1 MPMGACNSSIKNW
14 GRAVVWRRFLNGLNY
29 PCARRQTNLWPC
41 CMPSFHSVCL
51 LQYTNF
57 VLQAR
62 NVVNKAM
69 DWYVWK
75 FAAGCY
81 CTWIESEWSQL
92 CTWAQWIYFWFT
104 TPEFGMVGSCT
115 KDLEEPQNCQNWRVD
130 AFLGHT
136 VTVTKI
142 KAYT

>member
-1 MPMGACNSSIKNW
+1 MPMGACSSSTKNW
-14 GRAVVWRRFLNGLNY
+14 GWAVVWRRCLNSSTIPVLEGRPTSVTL
-29 PCARRQTNLWPC
+29 L
-41 CMPSFHSVCL
+41 PSYRSVCF

-57 VLQAR
+57 VLQVR

-69 DWYVWK
+69 DRYMWK

-92 CTWAQWIYFWFT
+92 CTWAQWICFRFT
-104 TPEFGMVGSCT
+104 TQEFGMVGSCT

-142 KAYT
+142 KTYT